1 MYFNINF
8 ISFLFQI
15 FEHTMSEWLE
25 SKIVDK
31 DILTLVNT
39 LYIYFI
45 MKTKMLISP
54 KPKDYKNSN
63 RLYFFSN
70 VRTKTVRTWRQ
81 NSKKETLTKVYTL
94 YIYDIMKKKLLNA
107 KLNNLIFINI
117 LLFSEQIRR
126 RADFRR
132 EKFCMN
138 SLCSITWSQF
148 VFKVKV
154 ENFKNNLTL
163 QLGAKQSDWFML
175 NTFSW
180 ILSMGFFISLWDL
193 QRQFPFLQNCFYTN
207 KCLKKT
213 TLFLFLLLMF
223 FK

>member
-154 ENFKNNLTL
+154 ENFRIIWLFNLV
-163 QLGAKQSDWFML
+163 L
-175 NTFSW
+175 NKVIDLCW
-180 ILSMGFFISLWDL
+180 IHFHGYYQWAFLYLCGIYKGN
-193 QRQFPFLQNCFYTN
+193 FPFCKIVFIQINV
-207 KCLKKT
+207 
-213 TLFLFLLLMF
+213 
-223 FK
+223 

>member
-1 MYFNINF
+1 
-8 ISFLFQI
+8 
-15 FEHTMSEWLE
+15 
-25 SKIVDK
+25 
-31 DILTLVNT
+31 
-39 LYIYFI
+39 
-45 MKTKMLISP
+45 MLIRP

-63 RLYFFSN
+63 RLPFFSN

-163 QLGAKQSDWFML
+163 QLGAKQLKVIDL
-175 NTFSW
+175 CW
-180 ILSMGFFISLWDL
+180 IHFHGYYQWAFLYLCGIYKGN
-193 QRQFPFLQNCFYTN
+193 FPFCKIVFIQINVLKKLHYFCSYCLCVLTKQNCII
-207 KCLKKT
+207 KT
-213 TLFLFLLLMF
+213 CYKQPRNFFLLYISITYR
-223 FK
+223 

>member
-1 MYFNINF
+1 MAYTIGSKWESNKVRPVYFNINF

-39 LYIYFI
+39 LFIYFI

-107 KLNNLIFINI
+107 KLNNLIYINI
-117 LLFSEQIRR
+117 LIFQSKLGDELIFGGR
-126 RADFRR
+126 
-132 EKFCMN
+132 N
-138 SLCSITWSQF
+138 S
-148 VFKVKV
+148 V
-154 ENFKNNLTL
+154 
-163 QLGAKQSDWFML
+163 
-175 NTFSW
+175 W
-180 ILSMGFFISLWDL
+180 ILCV
-193 QRQFPFLQNCFYTN
+193 P
-207 KCLKKT
+207 
-213 TLFLFLLLMF
+213 
-223 FK
+223 